1 MKSKFFIF
9 SFFITMF
16 VSWSTHQEALDTI
29 KSLRAELEDEQRSR
43 RIMRED
49 REQEHKRDNF
59 RQDQARDASLI
70 AKDNKIATLEN
81 QIERME
87 SEMEARLKLQE
98 DIHLDELLAV
108 EEKWAKK
115 TEAFCI
121 TKDAERSR
129 SYAQSQEVLAKA
141 EREGVELIRKA
152 QDIAHGIYK
161 NTLDVLVTRLKDIP
175 TMSPAEITDL
185 IKAATENYP
194 TLPDTL
200 TSTSSSK

>member
-49 REQEHKRDNF
+49 LEQEHKRDNF

-98 DIHLDELLAV
+98 DNHLEELLAV
-108 EEKWAKK
+108 EEK
-115 TEAFCI
+115 
-121 TKDAERSR
+121 
-129 SYAQSQEVLAKA
+129 
-141 EREGVELIRKA
+141 
-152 QDIAHGIYK
+152 
-161 NTLDVLVTRLKDIP
+161 
-175 TMSPAEITDL
+175 
-185 IKAATENYP
+185 
-194 TLPDTL
+194 
-200 TSTSSSK
+200 

>member
-1 MKSKFFIF
+1 
-9 SFFITMF
+9 MF
-16 VSWSTHQEALDTI
+16 VSWSTYQEALDTI
-29 KSLRAELEDEQRSR
+29 KDLRTQLEDEQRSR

-49 REQEHKRDNF
+49 SEREHKRDNF
-59 RQDQARDASLI
+59 QQDQAHEAAIL

-98 DIHLDELLAV
+98 DIHLDELIAV
-108 EEKWAKK
+108 EAKFEAQKEALEITHKAKEDAMK
-115 TEAFCI
+115 TQAEAASSRAY
-121 TKDAERSR
+121 AERDKI
-129 SYAQSQEVLAKA
+129 LAAA
-141 EREGVELIRKA
+141 EREGTEIIQKA
-152 QDIAHGIYK
+152 LENVQVIYQ
-161 NTLDVLVTRLKDIP
+161 NALSVLASRMKDIS
-175 TMSPAEITDL
+175 TMSSAEITNL

>member
-1 MKSKFFIF
+1 
-9 SFFITMF
+9 MF

-29 KSLRAELEDEQRSR
+29 KNLRLELEDEQRAR
-43 RIMRED
+43 RIIRED
-49 REQEHKRDNF
+49 LEQEHKRDNF
-59 RQDQARDASLI
+59 RQDQAHQAALI

-108 EEKWAKK
+108 EAKF
-115 TEAFCI
+115 EAQKAALEI
-121 TKDAERSR
+121 TKEAELVRANARHSELIAR
-129 SYAQSQEVLAKA
+129 A
-141 EREGVELIRKA
+141 EREGAQIIRKA
-152 QDIAHGIYK
+152 QESVQGIYTDALSLIVDRIK
-161 NTLDVLVTRLKDIP
+161 NIP

-194 TLPDTL
+194 TLPTTL
-200 TSTSSSK
+200 TSSSK